1 MLEENVARIV
11 ERQTDRFYG
20 KYRGLVVVNADPL
33 NQGRLKAVVPEVLG
47 LETSNWALP
56 CSPYAGPL
64 SGLFA
69 VPQFGAGVW
78 IEFEAGDASR
88 PVWSGCWWGAA
99 QIPLNELGAPL
110 TRLTAP
116 LTKIFSTD
124 AGLHFSMNDA
134 TKTITIRDQAA
145 TNEISIKVAAGST
158 SIRSPN
164 IVMLEAAQIRHGVAA
179 AQHAVHGEQLLAYL
193 TTLVTLFNTH
203 VHPGEMALGIL
214 PVTPAPPVAPFPPP
228 PPTMLS
234 VKVSVE

>member
-1 MLEENVARIV
+1 
-11 ERQTDRFYG
+11 
-20 KYRGLVVVNADPL
+20 
-33 NQGRLKAVVPEVLG
+33 
-47 LETSNWALP
+47 
-56 CSPYAGPL
+56 
-64 SGLFA
+64 
-69 VPQFGAGVW
+69 
-78 IEFEAGDASR
+78 
-88 PVWSGCWWGAA
+88 
-99 QIPLNELGAPL
+99 
-110 TRLTAP
+110 